1 MVALGWPSCWS
12 WLTKTELYVRDIVL
26 EGNHL
31 IRQPVVGAVN
41 VVGIGHNCILLGSRF
56 NGSVVVVRES
66 EAGSGWFGDGAESL
80 VAGAESFGDGAEP
93 SGGGA
98 EPFSDGAEW
107 SVAGAEQCGDGAE

>member
-41 VVGIGHNCILLGSRF
+41 VVGMGHNCILLGSWF

-66 EAGSGWFGDGAESL
+66 EAGSGWFGDGAEFL
-80 VAGAESFGDGAEP
+80 GDGAETLLAGAEWF
-93 SGGGA
+93 SDGA

-107 SVAGAEQCGDGAE
+107 SVAGAE